1 MKRDADQLDFFAEP
15 LFPVRIAADRI
26 DLDRYRAKIKRAM
39 SRAIRECP
47 HDRPTVAARM
57 AQYLGLPNVS
67 RAALDAYTAES
78 KQTHDISLVRFAAFV
93 HATGAH
99 WLWDEVASIQGVT
112 MLIGDEARLAEI
124 ARLQQERKEITDQ
137 LRTLS
142 ARPVILRRTGR

>member
-1 MKRDADQLDFFAEP
+1 MKRDPAQLDFFAEP
-15 LFPVRIAADRI
+15 VFPVRIAADRI
-26 DLDRYRAKIKRAM
+26 DLDRYRTKIKHAM

-47 HDRPTVAARM
+47 YDRPTIAARM
-57 AQYLGLPNVS
+57 AHYLGLANVS

-78 KQTHDISLVRFAAFV
+78 NTTHDVSLIRFTAFV
-93 HATGAH
+93 HATDAR

-124 ARLQQERKEITDQ
+124 ARLQQERRELGDQ

-142 ARPVILRRTGR
+142 AKPVVLRRTR